1 MKGSLRREGGTWVGH
16 GRLYR
21 RAPTHSQVIQG
32 KTEHRPHTDLETQGR
47 FRCVSPS
54 AGMDNWGWL
63 GELAWHERRLAGELG
78 PDAKAC

>member
-1 MKGSLRREGGTWVGH
+1 M
-16 GRLYR
+16 
-21 RAPTHSQVIQG
+21 IQG

-54 AGMDNWGWL
+54 VGMDNWGWL
-63 GELAWHERRLAGELG
+63 CGLAWHERRLAGELG